1 MTLIISYIL
10 GVVTVF
16 LIGVAVGMF
25 RVIYKNN
32 KMSKEIDSINLEL
45 SLLSKDVYD
54 QIEKVS
60 GDLDRTVID
69 LNRDIHSSMDSRF
82 DKFERRLTSK
92 PNSKNLIVD

>member
-16 LIGVAVGMF
+16 FIGVAVGMF
-25 RVIYKNN
+25 RVIHKNN

-60 GDLDRTVID
+60 GDLDRTVSD

>member
-16 LIGVAVGMF
+16 FIGVAVGMF
-25 RVIYKNN
+25 RVIHKNN

-60 GDLDRTVID
+60 GDLNRTVDD
-69 LNRDIHSSMDSRF
+69 LNRDIHSNMDSRF

-92 PNSKNLIVD
+92 SNSKNLIVD

>member
-16 LIGVAVGMF
+16 FIGVAVGMF
-25 RVIYKNN
+25 RVIHKNN

-60 GDLDRTVID
+60 GDLNRTVDD